1 MSGSNTAGTAGV
13 GDYRGNEPTR
23 TARFNR
29 HDLICGGALL
39 LIWLALWI
47 PRLHGPIDL
56 RWDASTYYVLGTALA
71 EGKGYRLLNEP
82 GEIESVQYPPLL
94 PLIVA
99 AHQRIMG
106 TTDFVKAGFALRL
119 FYFALSGL
127 YLLTIYALARK
138 LLAPLPALFVGIST
152 ALSFYSFLHISDTLY
167 AEMPFALLSMLFLL
181 CHQRGDRRLYAAVT
195 GFFGVAAYL
204 LRTAGLALLAAWVA
218 ESLIRRRFRQA
229 VIRTATAAI
238 PVLLWQAH
246 IWRVTTSDEYH
257 HPTYTYQRAPYYYA
271 NTTYG
276 ENSRLV
282 DPFRPELGRI
292 TFRDL
297 PGRVARNLAAVPIS
311 LGESALVDSRFGIP
325 GHERKSSRALYVC
338 LVVAGLCA
346 LAGAALVAMDRHWFL
361 SLYFALMMGLIV
373 LTPWKEQFWRYFAP
387 VTPLTLI
394 FVMLA
399 LLAMR
404 RWLTY
409 RNAQWGR
416 IAGALVATVPVAGML
431 LVQLAVAIYFLRT
444 MRPVSYY
451 DVSGRERVLRL
462 LTYEPHWHSLDSTFE
477 WIRRHARASAVVAT
491 AVPHLA
497 YLRAGHKAVLPPLG
511 SIPAE
516 ASRLLDEIPVDYL
529 VLDELGRPYITEH
542 YAAPIVA
549 EQPEK
554 WRLAYTVPGTGTR
567 VYERIR

>member
-1 MSGSNTAGTAGV
+1 MSGSNTAGIARV
-13 GDYRGNEPTR
+13 GDYREAEPRR
-23 TARFNR
+23 TARFDK
-29 HDLICGGALL
+29 HELICCVALL

-106 TTDFVKAGFALRL
+106 TTDFVKVGFALRL

-127 YLLTIYALARK
+127 YLLTIYALARR
-138 LLAPLPALFVGIST
+138 LLTPLPALFVGIST

-181 CHQRGDRRLYAAVT
+181 CHQRDNRRLYAAVT
-195 GFFGVAAYL
+195 GCFGVAAYL

-218 ESLIRRRFRQA
+218 ESLLQRRFRQA

-246 IWRVTTSDEYH
+246 IWRVTTSNEYH

-271 NTTYG
+271 NVTYG

-282 DPFRPELGRI
+282 NPFRPELGRTAI
-292 TFRDL
+292 RDL

-311 LGESALVDSRFGIP
+311 LGESALVDWRFGIL
-325 GHERKSSRALYVC
+325 GHARKGSRMLYLC

-346 LAGAALVAMDRHWFL
+346 LAGAAIVAFGRHWFL
-361 SLYFALMMGLIV
+361 SLYFALMVGLIV
-373 LTPWKEQFWRYFAP
+373 LTPWREQFWRYFAP

-394 FVMLA
+394 FLTLA
-399 LLAMR
+399 LLAAR
-404 RWLTY
+404 QWLTC
-409 RNAQWGR
+409 RGPKWAR
-416 IAGALVATVPVAGML
+416 ATGAVVTALAFAGML
-431 LVQLAVAIYFLRT
+431 VIQLAVAIHLLRT
-444 MRPVSYY
+444 LLPVSYY
-451 DVSGRERVLRL
+451 DASGREKTLHL
-462 LTYEPHWHSLDSTFE
+462 LTYGAPCHSLDSAFE
-477 WIRRHARASAVVAT
+477 WVRRHAAASAVIAT
-491 AVPHLA
+491 AVPHMA
-497 YLRAGHKAVLPPLG
+497 YIRSGHKAVLPPLE
-511 SIPAE
+511 SDPVK
-516 ASRLLDEIPVDYL
+516 ASRLLEEIPVDYI
-529 VLDELGRPYITEH
+529 VLDQLGRPFISEH
-542 YAAPIVA
+542 YVAPVLA
-549 EQPEK
+549 ERPEAWQLVYIAPDGGAK
-554 WRLAYTVPGTGTR
+554 
-567 VYERIR
+567 VYERLR